1 MWLVLAIFLGLIMAS
16 SHVPASGQ
24 PASPANPSRVAL
36 VIGNANYQDADAP
49 LKDPVKDA
57 RALADELL
65 RMGFDVDVGENLS
78 KDSMRRAFD
87 RLNGKIKPGA
97 VALVFFSGHALQS
110 NRQNYLLPTD
120 AHVWTE
126 NEVRREGIGLDDVLG
141 QMTERG
147 ASNGLAILDASRRN
161 PFERRYRLAPAGLAP
176 LSAPRGSLVFYSAA
190 PGNLTDDATAGT
202 FASEL
207 INQLRAPNLT
217 AEEAFN
223 RTSLAVSRAS
233 GGEQVPWFSSSL
245 SEDFSFRQRP
255 ATAALTAPA
264 APQPA
269 IVVPDRTEP
278 AVAAKPQEPSVGP
291 AVAAKPQEPSVGP
304 NFAGKA
310 PEASGPA
317 IAHVDPRP
325 DAVPPDVADRPAIPN
340 PADDALI
347 KNLDAQLQ
355 HNPRDAVAFYK
366 RGQLYAKNG
375 EYSRAAADFDAAIQL
390 NPKDAEAFNNRCWA
404 RAMFTDLQMALKD
417 CNEALR
423 LRPRYADALDSRG
436 LVHLKLDLVQEAVA
450 DYDAALRINPGQASA
465 LYGRGIGKLR
475 MGKSTEGNNDIAA
488 AKRINAGVADEF
500 AGYGIRQ

>member
-1 MWLVLAIFLGLIMAS
+1 MRLVLAILVSLIVAS
-16 SHVPASGQ
+16 SHGPASGQ
-24 PASPANPSRVAL
+24 PASPPNSSRVAL
-36 VIGNANYQDADAP
+36 IIGNANYQDADAP

-57 RALADELL
+57 RALADELM

-78 KDSMRRAFD
+78 KDAMRRAFD

-97 VALVFFSGHALQS
+97 VALIFFSGHALQA
-110 NRQNYLLPTD
+110 NRQNYMLPTD

-126 NEVRREGIGLDDVLG
+126 NEVRREGISLDDVLA

-147 ASNGLAILDASRRN
+147 ANNGLAILDASRRN

-190 PGNLTDDATAGT
+190 PGNLTDDAAAGT
-202 FASEL
+202 FTSEL

-245 SEDFSFRQRP
+245 NEDFSFRPRLK
-255 ATAALTAPA
+255 TAADAGPVT
-264 APQPA
+264 PQPA
-269 IVVPDRTEP
+269 TVVPDHTEP
-278 AVAAKPQEPSVGP
+278 AVAAKPQEPS
-291 AVAAKPQEPSVGP
+291 AGP

-317 IAHVDPRP
+317 VAHADPRP
-325 DAVPPDVADRPAIPN
+325 DAVPPVASDRPAGPN
-340 PADDALI
+340 SADAALI
-347 KNLDAQLQ
+347 ENLDAQLQ

-375 EYSRAAADFDAAIQL
+375 NYSRAAADFDAAIQL

-436 LVHLKLDLVQEAVA
+436 LVHLKLDMVQEAVA
-450 DYDAALRINPGQASA
+450 DYDAALRINPVQASA

-475 MGKSTEGNNDIAA
+475 MGKTTEGSNDIAA
-488 AKRINAGVADEF
+488 AKSINAGVADEF